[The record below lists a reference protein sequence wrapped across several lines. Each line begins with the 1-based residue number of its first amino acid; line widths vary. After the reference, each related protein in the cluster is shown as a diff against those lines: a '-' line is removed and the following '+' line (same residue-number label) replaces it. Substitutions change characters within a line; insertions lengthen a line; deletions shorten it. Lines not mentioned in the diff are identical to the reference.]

1 MCSGGENGNKGEGS
15 TGGKGIGEDLS
26 ACIFHFSSWTLQP
39 GPGGKAL
46 TAEAEGVS

>member
-15 TGGKGIGEDLS
+15 TGGKGTGEDY
-26 ACIFHFSSWTLQP
+26 IYIFSSWTLQP

-46 TAEAEGVS
+46 AAEAEGVS

>member
-15 TGGKGIGEDLS
+15 TGGRGTGEDIS
-26 ACIFHFSSWTLQP
+26 ACIFSSWTLQP

-46 TAEAEGVS
+46 AAEAEGVS